1 MAWPTEIEK
10 NWRLLIDELADASQG
25 FFLIEYD
32 RSFTREAIIR
42 RLQAEFEQRGWSL
55 SKLDLQNG
63 QLTTRLTARLEA
75 RLEAALRD
83 WPIKAALLCLDDA
96 GPDQLRAL
104 NLDRDRLYDLPVVLI
119 FLTSREAYTQL
130 LHSAHDLTTWIAPP
144 FRFALPESG
153 IPSLPPPAD
162 SVTAERAAQ
171 MQYYREQVLQALDN
185 GARSRAFERLPAL
198 ADLYLGAGM
207 YDAAAQT
214 YHALAR
220 YHETAAHERQAILF
234 TRRRDT
240 ARSWRILDDVQTGY
254 LASDDR
260 AALQRALDEGLLTV
274 QKSAPGRAASIV
286 DEMGYSRSVPPD
298 LLVTLKALSDQVA
311 FGDWDPIQLRQTLT
325 SRFDREELRTLC
337 FDLGVDYEA
346 LPAEGKAGK
355 ARELVNYMERRERLA
370 DLVETIR
377 RMRPDIPL
385 PGGDEMGERERP
397 GLHRERA
404 QASQRHGLQRALDM
418 ARRNLAIL
426 EEQTA
431 GYTALTIPAHL
442 RIQLEDKRREV
453 EDLARR
459 LAD

>member
-1 MAWPTEIEK
+1 MAWPTEVEK
-10 NWRLLIDELADASQG
+10 DWQLLLDELADASHG

-32 RSFTREAIIR
+32 RPFTREAIIR

-63 QLTTRLTARLEA
+63 QLTTRLTARLTA

-96 GPDQLRAL
+96 GPEQLRAL
-104 NLDRDRLYDLPVVLI
+104 NMDREQLYNLPTVLI

-144 FRFALPESG
+144 FRFTLPAYG
-153 IPSLPPPAD
+153 IPNLPPPAD

-171 MQYYREQVLQALDN
+171 MQYYREQILQAMDE
-185 GARSRAFERLPAL
+185 GARARAFERLPAL

-207 YDAAAQT
+207 YDAAAQL

-220 YHETAAHERQAILF
+220 YHEAASDERQALF
-234 TRRRDT
+234 FTHRRDT

-254 LASDDR
+254 LSSDDR
-260 AALQRALDEGLLTV
+260 ATLQRSLDEGLLTV
-274 QKSAPGRAASIV
+274 QKSASDRVASIA
-286 DEMGYSRSVPPD
+286 DEMGHSHPIPSD

-311 FGDWDPIQLRQTLT
+311 FGDWNPIQLRQTLT

-355 ARELVNYMERRERLA
+355 ARELVNYMERREQLA
-370 DLVETIR
+370 ELVETIR

-385 PGGDEMGERERP
+385 PGGDEVGQQEKP
-397 GLHRERA
+397 GLHPGRARE
-404 QASQRHGLQRALDM
+404 SQRHGLQRALHM

-426 EEQTA
+426 EEQAA
-431 GYTALTIPAHL
+431 GYTSLTLPAHL

-453 EDLARR
+453 EELARR